1 MPNCNQA
8 VFKKSLLAAT
18 VLSLSACST
27 TSRVQDYDLS
37 RIGEGI
43 LNAGKS
49 TADLSRRTWDK
60 TTYLL
65 GFSDG
70 DPASNANQPQQPLD
84 EVDLAMMEED
94 AVWPGGVS
102 TSLLTQSGASDLAKK
117 QLQEVPDSMSGEVLD
132 VQNESGLNGDNR
144 QQIEDLIYEVAANEN
159 LWHIAKLTT
168 GDATNWHVLADVN
181 NLAPNAAVFPG
192 QHLVIPA
199 NLIRRDVASADTG
212 NDEYVPVASATLLD
226 PQNPEP
232 DLTET
237 LDSQALSNSDTAA
250 VTEITTSRLPLPA
263 SDEAVTRPQV
273 SGTPF
278 EVQPSE
284 TLWDLAKRSTGD
296 ALNWQAIA
304 ELNNFSGKQAV
315 VVRPGQT
322 IYVPDEMV
330 KTKDVVVGDASANQG
345 TAAEAAN
352 TQLAENAHAIGEK
365 PQPVV
370 SAAAGQ
376 QGERATDLVIVSAE
390 SELGKPLDN
399 ADSSLLDETQ
409 PLAVAETTHAVA
421 ENQIAPQRT
430 SSNDGATPIQ
440 LPGDESPAI
449 TAVKATGEKLTV
461 AEATVITEVS
471 ALASTAGQST
481 QSVEATAINNNTQA
495 IKIVDSANSAN
506 DNTKALKGADSSAIS
521 VETGT
526 QSTDLSR
533 VPAEIMVSGT
543 YYPKAVYNEADFSS
557 SLLMRV
563 SPGTKLQVSNAI
575 GTWFQVETDKG
586 VGYVH
591 QRDIK

>member
-8 VFKKSLLAAT
+8 VFKKSLLAAA

-27 TSRVQDYDLS
+27 TPRMQDYDLS

-70 DPASNANQPQQPLD
+70 DPSSNEDQLQQPLD

-94 AVWPGGVS
+94 AVWPGGLS
-102 TSLLTQSGASDLAKK
+102 TSPLTQSEPTDLVKN
-117 QLQEVPDSMSGEVLD
+117 QFQEVPDSMPGEGLRVPS
-132 VQNESGLNGDNR
+132 ESELSAANA
-144 QQIEDLIYEVAANEN
+144 QQIEDLIYEVAVNEN

-199 NLIRRDVASADTG
+199 NLIRRDVASTDTN
-212 NDEYVPVASATLLD
+212 NDEYMPVASATLLD
-226 PQNPEP
+226 TQQSE
-232 DLTET
+232 LAMVET
-237 LDSQALSNSDTAA
+237 LDSQAPADSDNAL
-250 VTEITTSRLPLPA
+250 VTETPAARLPIPTAEDPA
-263 SDEAVTRPQV
+263 NTPQV
-273 SGTPF
+273 AGTPF
-278 EVQPSE
+278 KVQPSE

-296 ALNWQAIA
+296 ALNWQVIA
-304 ELNNFSGKQAV
+304 ERNNFSGKQAV

-322 IYVPDEMV
+322 IYVPDELV
-330 KTKDVVVGDASANQG
+330 KADDVQVTDVSANQD
-345 TAAEAAN
+345 TVAEEESPK
-352 TQLAENAHAIGEK
+352 LAENTTTTQIVAG
-365 PQPVV
+365 
-370 SAAAGQ
+370 AADGQ
-376 QGERATDLVIVSAE
+376 QGETATDPVIVSVE
-390 SELGKPLDN
+390 SEHNKPLEKS
-399 ADSSLLDETQ
+399 DSFLLDETQ
-409 PLAVAETTHAVA
+409 PLAIPETTNAA
-421 ENQIAPQRT
+421 ALNPQT
-430 SSNDGATPIQ
+430 EQSETAAAAATPMQ
-440 LPGDESPAI
+440 LPGDESPA
-449 TAVKATGEKLTV
+449 TAVAEATGEKLML
-461 AEATVITEVS
+461 AEATVINKAS
-471 ALASTAGQST
+471 ALANTVDPSTSA
-481 QSVEATAINNNTQA
+481 VDATAIDSNTQT
-495 IKIVDSANSAN
+495 IKIVDPAHRTNN
-506 DNTKALKGADSSAIS
+506 DLKIPEAADSAVIN

-526 QSTDLSR
+526 QSTEQGR